1 MHPGSP
7 DGSSEIAVD
16 AGVRGAHES
25 VGERIEHAVEEVFT
39 KPLLRGWLHLVCFFL
54 AIPAGIA
61 VIGLA
66 ESVTGRIGASGY
78 AVGLVALFK
87 SEAPT
92 SELQSLMRLSYA
104 VYCLKKQNN

>member
-25 VGERIEHAVEEVFT
+25 VRERVEHAVEEVFT

-54 AIPAGIA
+54 ALPAGIP
-61 VIGLA
+61 VIGPA
-66 ESVTGRIGASGY
+66 ESVTGRLGSPGF
-78 AVGLVALFK
+78 AVGLVAPFGVRRWYHRCGRR
-87 SEAPT
+87 PG
-92 SELQSLMRLSYA
+92 
-104 VYCLKKQNN
+104 